1 VVEVSCAFAT
11 SLDTPEHIVLAERL
25 GYRRAWCYDSPA
37 LMPDVWMTLARAAE
51 RTERIGLGPGVL
63 IPNLRHV
70 LTNATAIATLA
81 ALAPGRVVAGVGA
94 GLSGRRALGQRPL
107 RWRDVGTYLG
117 ALRGLLRGEEV
128 EWEGAVLQML
138 QLPGFAAP
146 RPVEVPLLVAAEG
159 PKGLAVAR
167 ERGDGLFTL
176 RAQGGFPWVAQLVI
190 GTVLDP
196 GEAPDSA
203 RALAAAG
210 PFVAAFYH
218 MTYADRGWGDL
229 DALPNGGAYR
239 RLDEQVPARTRHL
252 AVHAGYLVAPNALDQ
267 AAVPAE
273 VAAGALGPMGLAAD
287 AAAWR
292 ARLAAAE
299 QEGVTEI
306 VFQPA
311 GPDLPRELRAFAAA
325 AGL

>member
-1 VVEVSCAFAT
+1 VEISCALAT

-37 LMPDVWMTLARAAE
+37 LLADVWITLARAAE
-51 RTERIGLGPGVL
+51 RTERIALGPGVL
-63 IPNLRHV
+63 VPNLRHV
-70 LTNATAIATLA
+70 VTNATAIATLA

-94 GLSGRRALGQRPL
+94 GLTGRRALGQRPL
-107 RWRDVGTYLG
+107 RWPEVGVYLR

-128 EWEGAVLQML
+128 EWEGSVVRLL
-138 QLPGFAAP
+138 QLPGIAAP

-167 ERGDGLFTL
+167 ELGDGLFTL
-176 RAQGGFPWVAQLVI
+176 NAQGGFPWVAQLVI

-196 GEAPDSA
+196 GEASDSD

-210 PFVAAFYH
+210 AFAAAFYH
-218 MTYADRGWGDL
+218 MTYVDAGWGDL
-229 DALPNGGAYR
+229 AALPGGEEYR
-239 RLDEQVPARTRHL
+239 RRADELPARTRHL
-252 AVHAGYLVAPNALDQ
+252 AVHEGYLVAPNALDRAVVS
-267 AAVPAE
+267 AA
-273 VAAGALGPMGLAAD
+273 ALGPMGLAAD
-287 AAAWR
+287 ADAWR
-292 ARLAAAE
+292 GRLAASAE
-299 QEGVTEI
+299 AGVTEV

-311 GPDLPRELRAFAAA
+311 GPDIPRELRAFAAV